1 MKVVLASQ
9 SPRRKELLGRLIST
23 FEIEPADIDE
33 TPFEGENPKQ
43 YVQRMAFEKANVVKS
58 KQLPDTLVIASDTMV
73 VLEDE
78 ILGKP
83 ESEAEAY
90 EMLRKLSGT
99 THDVYTAV
107 ILTTHQEEE
116 KILAHAAVTFYDLTD
131 AEIATYLATGDYADK
146 AGAYG
151 IQSLAGTFVKAI
163 TGDYYSIVGFPIG
176 AVNQAL
182 KKFNPRSPYQKN

>member
-9 SPRRKELLGRLIST
+9 SPRRKELLGRLVSI
-23 FEIEPADIDE
+23 FEVQPADIDE
-33 TPFEGENPKQ
+33 TPFEGENPL
-43 YVQRMAFEKANVVKS
+43 EKAKVVKS
-58 KQLPDTLVIASDTMV
+58 KQLPDTLIIASDTTV

-78 ILGKP
+78 IMGKP
-83 ESEAEAY
+83 ENEEEAQ

-107 ILTTHQEEE
+107 VLTDHQKEE

-131 AEIATYLATGDYADK
+131 VEIAAYLATGDYADK

-151 IQSLAGTFVKAI
+151 IQSLAGAFVKAI
-163 TGDYYSIVGFPIG
+163 DGDYYSIVGFPIG

-182 KKFNPRSPYQKN
+182 KKFN